1 MVGQV
6 VLVEGEVV
14 DVGQVHD
21 LRGEGVEGGLGAVDG
36 IHHAALG
43 VGLEMF
49 GRVTFLIIVISERIG
64 IDLAQQVQH

>member
-36 IHHAALG
+36 VNHAALG

-49 GRVTFLIIVISERIG
+49 GQISFLLFRNRLE
-64 IDLAQQVQH
+64 

>member
-36 IHHAALG
+36 VNHAALG

-49 GRVTFLIIVISERIG
+49 GQITFFVISERIG
-64 IDLAQQVQH
+64 ME